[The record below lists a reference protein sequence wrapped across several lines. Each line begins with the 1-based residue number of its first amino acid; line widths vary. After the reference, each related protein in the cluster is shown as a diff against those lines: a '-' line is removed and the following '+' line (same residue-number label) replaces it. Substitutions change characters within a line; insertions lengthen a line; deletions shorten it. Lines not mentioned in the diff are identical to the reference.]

1 MSWPEVRRLLP
12 GDAACYR
19 CLMLDAYRAHPD
31 LFTTGPNERTEL
43 PLSWWE
49 SRLAEGEDASS
60 VVFGAFVEGELA
72 GVAGLLFETREKIR
86 HKASLFGMYV
96 VERYR
101 KFGIGR
107 ALVEAALAGAASRDG
122 VEVVQL
128 TVTDSNV
135 AARGLYERCGFAEF
149 GVEPYAIKLGNCYVG
164 KVHMWCWVKGE

>member
-1 MSWPEVRRLLP
+1 
-12 GDAACYR
+12 
-19 CLMLDAYRAHPD
+19 
-31 LFTTGPNERTEL
+31 
-43 PLSWWE
+43 
-49 SRLAEGEDASS
+49 
-60 VVFGAFVEGELA
+60 
-72 GVAGLLFETREKIR
+72 
-86 HKASLFGMYV
+86 

-107 ALVEAALAGAASRDG
+107 ALVDAALAGAASRDG

-149 GVEPYAIKLGNCYVG
+149 GVEPYAIKLGSAYVG